1 MNLLIDTNVILDV
14 LLNREP
20 FSREAYEVLRL
31 AQRDDIQEYVS
42 ASAITDIYYI
52 INRNLKDKE
61 QTRKL
66 LQNLLTIVSVAAV
79 TESEIRTALEGE
91 WPDFEDSVQHAVAL
105 HAGINRIVTRN
116 EKDYGKARIPVLSP
130 AMLLRQI

>member
-31 AQRDDIQEYVS
+31 AQREDIQEFVS

-79 TESEIRTALEGE
+79 TESEIRTALGGE
-91 WPDFEDSVQHAVAL
+91 WPGFEDSVQHAVAL
-105 HAGINRIVTRN
+105 HAGMDRIVTRN